1 MHLKKLICVFLSACV
16 ILLSSCKDGSGNTA
30 VTENPVNV
38 PGNAEAAD
46 GTDAPLADEDET
58 DGNDDSDITEIAP
71 EITEPDPDT
80 DIDTEDPEDDTG
92 DETDDPADVPVSE
105 NDDIPEVSEVRVTI
119 ASPHTE
125 NETEKKT
132 EAAQTTSQTAPP
144 VTTTT
149 TAATTAKPPAQVV
162 IPKIKMPE
170 SPGTKTITGTNAEV
184 DYSNA
189 AEGYISVLYSGSA
202 DGGKVRLKCGSVQYD
217 HDLAA
222 GKREYFPLMDSGS
235 YSVKVY
241 EHVSGA
247 NYAQLIDG
255 SFDVSLR
262 SATEMYLYPNKYIN
276 FNSSS
281 ACVKKAA
288 ELCAGETDDVEKIA
302 LIFTYLTDTT
312 VYDKQLAATVQSG
325 YIPDPDSTLAS
336 KKGIC
341 FDYASLFAAMCRSQG
356 IPTRLVIG
364 YADPDIYH
372 AWNEVYTDETGWITP
387 ELFLK
392 KKGYNITDAT
402 FYASNSNKEK
412 IAAYISNDGNYKA
425 MYRY

>member
-1 MHLKKLICVFLSACV
+1 MRLNKSAFAFLLAC
-16 ILLSSCKDGSGNTA
+16 IALLSSCKDSAGNAGAPESTVTA
-30 VTENPVNV
+30 SDIIAAADTEGTLTDEPDEDDVNEEADSVSEITEADAEDTADDTSDEDDTENSETEASEADVTEGTPHT
-38 PGNAEAAD
+38 AA
-46 GTDAPLADEDET
+46 GTDAP
-58 DGNDDSDITEIAP
+58 
-71 EITEPDPDT
+71 
-80 DIDTEDPEDDTG
+80 
-92 DETDDPADVPVSE
+92 PAV
-105 NDDIPEVSEVRVTI
+105 
-119 ASPHTE
+119 
-125 NETEKKT
+125 
-132 EAAQTTSQTAPP
+132 QTTTAAPP

-149 TAATTAKPPAQVV
+149 VTTTAKPPAEVV

-189 AEGYISVLYSGSA
+189 SEGYISVLYSGSA
-202 DGGKVRLKCGSVQYD
+202 DGGKVRLKCGNLQYD

-241 EHVSGA
+241 EHVTGA
-247 NYAQLIDG
+247 NYAQLIDD
-255 SFDVSLR
+255 SFDVKLR
-262 SATEMYLYPNKYIN
+262 STTEMYLYPNKYIN
-276 FNSSS
+276 FSSS
-281 ACVKKAA
+281 SSCVKKAA

-302 LIFTYLTDTT
+302 SIFTYLTDNV

-325 YIPDPDSTLAS
+325 YIPDPDSTLSS

-364 YADPDIYH
+364 YADPNIYH

-412 IAAYISNDGNYKA
+412 ISDYISNDGNYSA

>member
-1 MHLKKLICVFLSACV
+1 MHPKKSAITFLLACM
-16 ILLSSCKDGSGNTA
+16 ILLSSCNDVGGNTP
-30 VTENPVNV
+30 VTEAPVTV
-38 PGNAEAAD
+38 QDAGAAEASETA
-46 GTDAPLADEDET
+46 GADEPDE
-58 DGNDDSDITEIAP
+58 DNNTEEAASVS
-71 EITEPDPDT
+71 EITEA
-80 DIDTEDPEDDTG
+80 DTEDTADDTDD
-92 DETDDPADVPVSE
+92 DEASE
-105 NDDIPEVSEVRVTI
+105 ASDIS
-119 ASPHTE
+119 
-125 NETEKKT
+125 ETEAGVTSHTAEKADT
-132 EAAQTTSQTAPP
+132 EASAVRTEATTAAPP
-144 VTTTT
+144 VTTVTTTT

-170 SPGTKTITGTNAEV
+170 SPGTKTIEGTNVQV

-217 HDLAA
+217 HDLSA

-247 NYAQLIDG
+247 NYAQLVDG

-262 SATEMYLYPNKYIN
+262 STTEMYLYPNKYTN
-276 FNSSS
+276 FSSSS

-288 ELCAGETDDVEKIA
+288 ELCAGETDDVEKLA
-302 LIFTYLTDTT
+302 LIFVYLTDTI

-325 YIPDPDSTLAS
+325 YVPDPDSTLAS

-356 IPTRLVIG
+356 IPARLVIG

-392 KKGYNITDAT
+392 KKGYNIADAT
-402 FYASNSNKEK
+402 FYAGNSDKEK
-412 IAAYISNDGNYKA
+412 IAAYISNDGNYSA

>member
-1 MHLKKLICVFLSACV
+1 MRFKRSVIAFLSACV
-16 ILLSSCKDGSGNTA
+16 ILLSSCNDSGGNVTVTDDTYIAPDIGAAEGTEDPGEDTDDG
-30 VTENPVNV
+30 
-38 PGNAEAAD
+38 D
-46 GTDAPLADEDET
+46 
-58 DGNDDSDITEIAP
+58 IAP
-71 EITEPDPDT
+71 EITE
-80 DIDTEDPEDDTG
+80 TEPEDTAGDTPDAPG
-92 DETDDPADVPVSE
+92 NETDDTP
-105 NDDIPEVSEVRVTI
+105 DIPDDDTDPDDGVPHISEADAADG
-119 ASPHTE
+119 ASHTAA
-125 NETEKKT
+125 TTGKKT
-132 EAAQTTSQTAPP
+132 DAPPAATTTAAPPATTSA
-144 VTTTT
+144 T

-170 SPGTKTITGTNAEV
+170 SPGTKTITGTNTEV

-202 DGGKVRLKCGSVQYD
+202 DGGKVRLKCGNVQYD

-247 NYAQLIDG
+247 NYAQLIDD
-255 SFDVSLR
+255 SFDVTLR
-262 SATEMYLYPNKYIN
+262 STTEMYLYPNKYIT
-276 FNSSS
+276 FSSS
-281 ACVKKAA
+281 SSCVKKAA

-302 LIFTYLTDTT
+302 QIFTYLADNI

-325 YIPDPDSTLAS
+325 YVPDPDSTLSS

-356 IPTRLVIG
+356 IPARLVIG
-364 YADPDIYH
+364 YASPDIYH
-372 AWNEVYTDETGWITP
+372 AWNEIYTDETGWITP
-387 ELFLK
+387 ELFFK
-392 KKGYNITDAT
+392 KKGYNIADAT
-402 FYASNSNKEK
+402 FYASNPDKEK
-412 IAAYISNDGNYKA
+412 IAAYISNDGNYTA